1 MLTLHTHARP
11 IARWA
16 VILLA
21 LLFFFT
27 ACQKQPTWQEQ
38 YDLGMKYLTESNYEE
53 AIMAFTA
60 AIEMDPKQPDSY
72 VYLTQT
78 YLATGDVEKAETV
91 RLQGYE
97 ATGNIRL
104 GQSVS
109 SGWIIYDDNIPFEQR
124 ITYRLFDAL
133 SAEQQE
139 TIRALLAA
147 IQTDARETVRE
158 LLLASGLP
166 PQLCTTLDGYK
177 INISIM
183 QRETLGEEAYQT
195 FVEQYYRQVGSDTDD
210 IDTNVV
216 NMNIKL
222 WAQAEIRPE
231 NGIGYLYTYS
241 EDGVMEIIP
250 IEDALSM
257 YTAGE
262 GLRTVECDHWQYN
275 GTWKMT
281 GSTFEPLENQNE
293 ISSYEQTGIVN
304 DNVFLM
310 EVASTWDKEGL
321 ISQTVYERGEDS
333 GDLIERYSYRSGMEI
348 TYVYRNNMLASYTWR
363 INGEL
368 YDFVSGMTEEE
379 RMLDKDA
386 GVVYIAERF

>member
-1 MLTLHTHARP
+1 MIGRIGKAWRRVCLAACA
-11 IARWA
+11 IG
-16 VILLA
+16 LA
-21 LLFFFT
+21 LALA

-38 YDLGMKYLTESNYEE
+38 YDLGMRYLTESNYEE
-53 AIMAFTA
+53 AILAFTA
-60 AIEMDPKQPDSY
+60 AIEIDPNQPDTY
-72 VYLTQT
+72 VYLIQT
-78 YLATGDVEKAETV
+78 YLATGDIKKAEAT

-109 SGWIIYDDNIPFEQR
+109 SGWIIYDNNIPFEQR

-139 TIRALLAA
+139 AIQALLTA
-147 IQTDARETVRE
+147 IQTDERETVRE
-158 LLLASGLP
+158 LLLTSGLP

-183 QRETLGEEAYQT
+183 QRETLGEDAYQT
-195 FVEQYYRQVGSDTDD
+195 FIEQYYRQIGSD

-216 NMNIKL
+216 DMNIKL
-222 WAQAEIRPE
+222 LAQAEIRPE

-250 IEDALSM
+250 IEDTLSM

-262 GLRTVECDHWQYN
+262 SLRTAECNNWQYN
-275 GTWKMT
+275 GTWKIT
-281 GSTFEPLENQNE
+281 GSSFEFLENQNE
-293 ISSYEQTGIVN
+293 TLSSEQTGIVN

-310 EVASTWDKEGL
+310 EAVSTWDKEGL
-321 ISQTVYERGEDS
+321 TSQMVYERGENP
-333 GDLIERYSYRSGMEI
+333 GDLIVRYSYRSGMEI
-348 TYVYRNNMLASYTWR
+348 TYVYRNNMLSSYTWR
-363 INGEL
+363 VNGEL

>member
-1 MLTLHTHARP
+1 MGWIRKAGR
-11 IARWA
+11 R
-16 VILLA
+16 VCLA
-21 LLFFFT
+21 ACAMGLAFGLA

-38 YDLGMKYLTESNYEE
+38 YDLGMRYLTESNYEE
-53 AIMAFTA
+53 AILAFTA
-60 AIEMDPKQPDSY
+60 AIEIDPNQPDTY
-72 VYLTQT
+72 VYLIQT
-78 YLATGDVEKAETV
+78 YLATGDVEKAEAT

-109 SGWIIYDDNIPFEQR
+109 SGWIIYDDDIPFEQR

-139 TIRALLAA
+139 AIQALLTA
-147 IQTDARETVRE
+147 IQTDERETVRE
-158 LLLASGLP
+158 LLLTSGLP

-183 QRETLGEEAYQT
+183 QRETLGEDAYQT
-195 FVEQYYRQVGSDTDD
+195 FIEQYYRQIGSD

-216 NMNIKL
+216 DMNIKL
-222 WAQAEIRPE
+222 LAQAEIRPE

-250 IEDALSM
+250 LEDTLSL

-262 GLRTVECDHWQYN
+262 SLRTAECDHWQYN
-275 GTWKMT
+275 GIWKIT
-281 GSTFEPLENQNE
+281 GSTFEFLENQNE
-293 ISSYEQTGIVN
+293 ILSSEQTGIVN

-310 EVASTWDKEGL
+310 EATSTWNKEGL
-321 ISQTVYERGEDS
+321 ISQTVYERGEHP
-333 GDLIERYSYRSGMEI
+333 GDLTIRYNYSSGMEI
-348 TYVYRNNMLASYTWR
+348 TYVYRNNMLSSYTWR

-379 RMLDKDA
+379 RMLDKDP